1 MKIRLPKIKIDRR
14 LKSRKLWLSLVAAV
28 FPILNQTFEWGFDE
42 QVVMKVFAGL
52 LAFVFSEA
60 VVDSARALSNNQK

>member
-52 LAFVFSEA
+52 LAFVFVEGA
-60 VVDSARALSNNQK
+60 ADAIGRFNGK

>member
-14 LKSRKLWLSLVAAV
+14 LLSRKLWLSLVAAV

-52 LAFVFSEA
+52 LAFVFTEGVADA
-60 VVDSARALSNNQK
+60 VGRLNGK